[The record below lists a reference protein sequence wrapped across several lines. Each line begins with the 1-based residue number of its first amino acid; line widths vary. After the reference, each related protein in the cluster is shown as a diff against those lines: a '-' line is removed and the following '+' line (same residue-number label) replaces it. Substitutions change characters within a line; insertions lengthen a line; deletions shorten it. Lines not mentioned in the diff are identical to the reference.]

1 MSDVRADRPIDLRAF
16 RLAVLHCQGMQA
28 GPELIL
34 FGSAVLGRLLCLC
47 VCVSQ
52 DSLVCNLTVRLYHTN
67 AQ

>member
-47 VCVSQ
+47 VCHKT
-52 DSLVCNLTVRLYHTN
+52 LLYVI
-67 AQ
+67 